1 VPVDPLLV
9 RGDSGALA
17 QVVDNLLTNAR
28 VHTPPGT
35 VVSVQLSAADE
46 GAAPVARLTV
56 ADDGPGIPAELLP
69 EAFERFTRGDT
80 SRSRAAGS
88 SGLGLA
94 IVAAVVEA
102 HHGGVDVTSE
112 PGRTEFTISIPR
124 YTEPI
129 DGFVTHT
136 ARTDST

>member
-1 VPVDPLLV
+1 MLV
-9 RGDSGALA
+9 RGDAGALA

-35 VVSVQLSAADE
+35 VVSVRLTGGDDTQ
-46 GAAPVARLTV
+46 PVARLTV
-56 ADDGPGIPAELLP
+56 ADNGPGIPAELLP

-94 IVAAVVEA
+94 IVAAIVEA
-102 HHGGVDVTSE
+102 HHGSVEVASE
-112 PGRTEFTISIPR
+112 PGRTEFSISLPR
-124 YTEPI
+124 SFEPVG
-129 DGFVTHT
+129 GFASPA
-136 ARTDST
+136 ARTPLS